1 LHRLAAV
8 AAEGEAINLLNAQG
22 FAAEGNVNESYK
34 NAKYIGKKGRKT
46 IKKNEE
52 NNTEDG
58 GNVRKNSRQMK
69 SATSLTHLAVSLS

>member
-1 LHRLAAV
+1 LAAV

-46 IKKNEE
+46 IKK
-52 NNTEDG
+52 T
-58 GNVRKNSRQMK
+58 RKIIQRMGDM
-69 SATSLTHLAVSLS
+69 